1 MSGKFEGRVAL
12 VTGAAQGIGLAITR
26 SLASGG
32 AVVYGAD
39 MNMEGMEASAEKLR
53 REGMEVYPIQLNVAD
68 RSSCEGALKT
78 ISERSDH
85 IDLLVNSAGITKDGL
100 LLRMKPEDWNAVL
113 SVNLTGTFN
122 VTQSVIPLMVSKR
135 FGRIVNIASVVA
147 LMGNP
152 GQANYV
158 ASKAGIIGLT
168 KVTAKELA
176 SRNITCNAVAPGF
189 IQTAMTAKLNDAQ
202 REKMAS
208 GIPMKRLGEP
218 EDVAKA
224 VAFLLSE
231 DASYITGQT
240 LSVNGGMYLF

>member
-1 MSGKFEGRVAL
+1 MSERFRDSIAL

-39 MNMEGMEASAEKLR
+39 MNFDGMKESAAALIEEGMKVHPLH
-53 REGMEVYPIQLNVAD
+53 LNVAD
-68 RSSCEGALKT
+68 RASCEEAVKT
-78 ISERSDH
+78 VSERSGR
-85 IDLLVNSAGITKDGL
+85 IDLLVNNAGITKDGL

-122 VTQSVIPLMVSKR
+122 VTQSVIPLMVSRR

-202 REKMAS
+202 RERMTS
-208 GIPMKRLGEP
+208 VIPMKRLGEP

-231 DASYITGQT
+231 EASYITGQT